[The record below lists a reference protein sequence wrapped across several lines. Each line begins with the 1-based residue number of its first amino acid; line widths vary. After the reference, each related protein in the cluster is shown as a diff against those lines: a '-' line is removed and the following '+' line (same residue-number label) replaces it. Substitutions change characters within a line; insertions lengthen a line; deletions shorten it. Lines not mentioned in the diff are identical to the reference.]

1 MLLYYGKKVYRM
13 GFIDTLL
20 GNSSKTKL
28 KKLEPVVRRINELEP
43 SVKALSDE
51 QMRAKTAEFR
61 ERLAGEETLDSLLPE
76 AFALVREA
84 AIRTIGQR
92 HFNEQLLGGITLHQ
106 GRIAEM
112 KTGEGKTITETLPA
126 YLNALTGEGVHIVTV
141 NDYLARRDA
150 QWMGKIYKFLGLSV
164 GCIVH
169 DLDNDQ
175 RRLAYACD
183 ITYGTNNEFG
193 FDYLRDNMVVYREQ
207 MVQRALN
214 YAIVDEVDSILI
226 DEARTPLIISGSG
239 EKSTDMYTKAD
250 RFVRKLERGANIEKA
265 SKTELMMGE
274 EQPESGDY
282 MCDIKART
290 VALTARGIQKAEQH
304 FGIDDISSTENQE
317 LNHHII
323 QALKANALFTRDK
336 DYVVQEGQVL
346 IVDEFTGRLMFGRR
360 YSDGLHQALE
370 AKENVKVER
379 ENKTLATITFQNYFR
394 MFKKLS
400 GMTGTA
406 KTEEAE
412 FQSIYGLDV
421 IEIPTNKPL
430 IRADNNDVVYASEA
444 GKFRAVVEEIIRIHK
459 TGQPILVGTIS
470 VEKNE
475 MLSSMLKKRGI
486 DHQVLNAKLHQKE
499 AEIVAQAGKWG
510 SVTIATN
517 MAGRGTDIL
526 LGGNPEFL
534 AKREL
539 RQEGLEDDLIEEA
552 TGHADTDNP
561 DVLAAREAYKQA
573 YEKHKLQTDVEHD
586 RVVSVGGLHIIG
598 TERHESRRIDNQL
611 RGRSGRQGDPG
622 STRFY
627 VSLEDEL
634 MLRFGGDRIK
644 AIMDKLSPDD
654 DIPLDMHILTK
665 QIEAAQKRVES
676 HNFDIRKH
684 VLQYDDVMN
693 NQRGIIYGQRRKV
706 LMGENIHDSVMEMIR
721 ETVASRLEIFAPPHA
736 KSADWDM
743 MGLYKELAQ
752 LAGEDFTGRLHGITD
767 RNALTD
773 KTLELVDATY
783 QKREADVTAAGVDM
797 REVERVLLLKAV
809 DAHWMD
815 HIDGM
820 DQLRQGIGLQAL
832 GQKDPV
838 VAYRNMGFD
847 MFDEM
852 ILGIRERTVRTLFHV
867 SVRQAPQKREQLAN
881 PITASSEGKP
891 QPKKSDRKPGRN
903 DPGPCGGG
911 EKYKNCCGSAAH

>member
-1 MLLYYGKKVYRM
+1 MS
-13 GFIDTLL
+13 FIDKLL
-20 GNSSKTKL
+20 GNSSESKL
-28 KKLEPVVRRINELEP
+28 RKLASVVKRINELEP
-43 SVKALSDE
+43 SMQALDDE
-51 QMRAKTAEFR
+51 AMRAKTVAFK
-61 ERLAGEETLDSLLPE
+61 ERLAQGETIDDILPE
-76 AFALVREA
+76 AFALTREA
-84 AIRTIGQR
+84 AVRTIGQR
-92 HFNEQLLGGITLHQ
+92 HFDVQLLGGITLHQ

-126 YLNALTGEGVHIVTV
+126 YLNALTGKGVHIVTV
-141 NDYLARRDA
+141 NDYLAKRDA
-150 QWMGKIYKFLGLSV
+150 QWMGKIYKFLGLTV

-169 DLDNDQ
+169 DLDNDE
-175 RRLAYACD
+175 RRKAYACD

-207 MVQRALN
+207 MVQRELN

-239 EKSTDMYTKAD
+239 DKSTDMYAKAD
-250 RFVRKLERGANIEKA
+250 KFVKRLERGANIEKA
-265 SKTELMMGE
+265 SKTELMLGE
-274 EQPESGDY
+274 DQPESGDY

-290 VALTARGIQKAEQH
+290 VALTARGMEKAEQF
-304 FGIDDISSTENQE
+304 FGIDDIASTENQE
-317 LNHHII
+317 MNHHII

-336 DYVVQEGQVL
+336 DYVVQDGQVL

-394 MFKKLS
+394 MFKKLA

-421 IEIPTNKPL
+421 VEIPTNKPL
-430 IRADNNDVVYASEA
+430 IRTDSNDVIYASEE
-444 GKFRAVVEEIIRIHK
+444 GKFRAVVEEIIRAHK

-470 VEKNE
+470 VEKSE
-475 MLSSMLKKRGI
+475 LLSAMLKRRGI
-486 DHQVLNAKLHQKE
+486 EHQVLNAKLHARE

-517 MAGRGTDIL
+517 MAGRGTDII

-539 RQEGLEDDLIEEA
+539 RQSGLEDDLIEEA
-552 TGHADTDNP
+552 TGHADTEDP
-561 DVLAAREAYKQA
+561 DILAAREAYKLA
-573 YEKHKLQTDVEHD
+573 YDKYKLQTDAEHD
-586 RVVSVGGLHIIG
+586 KVVAVGGLHIVG

-634 MLRFGGDRIK
+634 MQRFGGDRIK
-644 AIMDKLSPDD
+644 GIMEKLSPDD
-654 DIPLDMHILTK
+654 DIPLDLRILSK
-665 QIEAAQKRVES
+665 QIENAQKRVET

-693 NQRGIIYGQRRKV
+693 KQREIIYGQRRKV
-706 LMGENIHDSVMEMIR
+706 LMGEDVHDSVMEMIR
-721 ETVASRLEIFAPPHA
+721 ETVAARMDLFAPVHA
-736 KSADWDM
+736 KADDWDM
-743 MGLYKELAQ
+743 MGLYKELYQ
-752 LAGEDFTGRLHGITD
+752 ITGDDFTGQLHGVKD
-767 RNALTD
+767 RKEFEEKAT
-773 KTLELVDATY
+773 ELVDGAY
-783 QKREADVTAAGVDM
+783 QKREADVTAASVDM
-797 REVERVLLLKAV
+797 REIERVLLLKAV

-852 ILGIRERTVRTLFHV
+852 IMGIRERTVRTLFHV
-867 SVRQAPQKREQLAN
+867 SVRREAPKREQLAN
-881 PITASSEGKP
+881 PITTSSETKP

-903 DPGPCGGG
+903 DACPCGSGK
-911 EKYKNCCGSAAH
+911 KYKNCCGKND

>member
-1 MLLYYGKKVYRM
+1 MS
-13 GFIDTLL
+13 FIDKLL
-20 GNSSKTKL
+20 GNSSESKL
-28 KKLEPVVRRINELEP
+28 RKLAPLVRRINELEP
-43 SVKALSDE
+43 CVKALDDE
-51 QMRAKTAEFR
+51 AMRAKTAEFKA
-61 ERLAGEETLDSLLPE
+61 RLEAGETLEDILPE

-84 AIRTIGQR
+84 AVRTIGQR
-92 HFNEQLLGGITLHQ
+92 HFDVQLLGGITLHQ

-126 YLNALTGEGVHIVTV
+126 YLNALTGKGVHIVTV
-141 NDYLARRDA
+141 NDYLAKRDA

-164 GCIVH
+164 GCIIH
-169 DLDNDQ
+169 DLDNNE
-175 RRLAYACD
+175 RRKAYACD

-193 FDYLRDNMVVYREQ
+193 FDYLRDNMVVYRED
-207 MVQRALN
+207 MVQRELN

-239 EKSTDMYTKAD
+239 DKSTDLYAKAD
-250 RFVRKLERGANIEKA
+250 KFVKRLERGANIEKA
-265 SKTELMMGE
+265 SKTEMLMGE
-274 EQPESGDY
+274 EQKESGDY

-290 VALTARGIQKAEQH
+290 VALTARGMEKAEQH

-317 LNHHII
+317 LNHHIL
-323 QALKANALFTRDK
+323 QALKANALFARDK
-336 DYVVQEGQVL
+336 DYVVQDGQVL
-346 IVDEFTGRLMFGRR
+346 IVDEFTGRLMYGRR

-394 MFKKLS
+394 MFKKLA

-421 IEIPTNKPL
+421 VEIPTNKPL
-430 IRADNNDVVYASEA
+430 IRADNNDVIYGGEK
-444 GKFRAVVEEIIRIHK
+444 GKFRAVVEEIIRVHA

-470 VEKNE
+470 VEKSE
-475 MLSSMLKKRGI
+475 LLSAMLKRRGI
-486 DHQVLNAKLHQKE
+486 EHQVLNAKLHAKE
-499 AEIVAQAGKWG
+499 AEIVAQAGKW
-510 SVTIATN
+510 SAVTIATN

-539 RQEGLEDDLIEEA
+539 RQSGLEDELIEEA
-552 TGHADTDNP
+552 TGHADTEDP
-561 DVLAAREAYKQA
+561 DVLAARETYRQA
-573 YEKHKLQTDVEHD
+573 YEKYKRETDAEHD
-586 RVVSVGGLHIIG
+586 RVVAVGGLHIIG

-634 MLRFGGDRIK
+634 MLRFGGERIK
-644 AIMDKLSPDD
+644 LIMEKLSPDD
-654 DIPLDMHILTK
+654 DIPLDMGILSK
-665 QIEAAQKRVES
+665 QIESAQKRVEM

-693 NQRGIIYGQRRKV
+693 KQREIIYGQRRKV
-706 LMGENIHDSVMEMIR
+706 LMGEDIHDSVMEMIR
-721 ETVASRLEIFAPPHA
+721 ETVDARMALFAPPHI
-736 KSADWDM
+736 KPEDWDLL
-743 MGLYKELAQ
+743 GLYKELAQ
-752 LAGEDFTGRLHGITD
+752 IAGEDYTGRLHGIRD
-767 RNALTD
+767 RGALAE
-773 KTLELVDATY
+773 KALELVEGAY
-783 QKREADVTAAGVDM
+783 AKREAEVTAVGVDM

-815 HIDGM
+815 HIDAM
-820 DQLRQGIGLQAL
+820 DQLRQGIGLQAI

-838 VAYRNMGFD
+838 VAYRNMGFE

-852 ILGIRERTVRTLFHV
+852 VMGIRERTVRTLFHV

-881 PITASSEGKP
+881 PITTSSENKP
-891 QPKKSDRKPGRN
+891 QPKKSDKKPGRN
-903 DPGPCGGG
+903 DPCPCGSGK
-911 EKYKNCCGSAAH
+911 KYKNCCGRNE

>member
-1 MLLYYGKKVYRM
+1 MS
-13 GFIDTLL
+13 FIDKLL
-20 GNSSKTKL
+20 GNSSESKL
-28 KKLEPVVRRINELEP
+28 RKLAPIVRRINELEP
-43 SVKALSDE
+43 AMQALDDE
-51 QMRAKTAEFR
+51 AMRAKTAEFR
-61 ERLAGEETLDSLLPE
+61 ERLNHGETLDDLLPE
-76 AFALVREA
+76 AFALTREA
-84 AIRTIGQR
+84 AVRTIGQR
-92 HFNEQLLGGITLHQ
+92 HFDVQLLGGITLHQ

-126 YLNALTGEGVHIVTV
+126 YLNALAGNGVHIVTV
-141 NDYLARRDA
+141 NDYLAKRDA
-150 QWMGKIYKFLGLSV
+150 QWMGKIYKFLGLTV

-169 DLDNDQ
+169 DLDNDE
-175 RRLAYACD
+175 RRKAYACD

-207 MVQRALN
+207 MVQRELN

-239 EKSTDMYTKAD
+239 DKSTDMYAKAD
-250 RFVRKLERGANIEKA
+250 KFVKRLERGANIEKA
-265 SKTELMMGE
+265 SKTELMLGE
-274 EQPESGDY
+274 DQPESGDY

-290 VALTARGIQKAEQH
+290 VALTARGMEKAEQF
-304 FGIDDISSTENQE
+304 FGIEDISSTENQE

-336 DYVVQEGQVL
+336 DYVVQDGQVL

-394 MFKKLS
+394 MFKKLA

-421 IEIPTNKPL
+421 VEIPTNKPL
-430 IRADNNDVVYASEA
+430 IRADNNDVIYGSEE
-444 GKFRAVVEEIIRIHK
+444 GKFRAVVEEIIKTHK

-470 VEKNE
+470 VEKSE
-475 MLSSMLKKRGI
+475 LLSSMLKRRGI
-486 DHQVLNAKLHQKE
+486 DHQVLNAKLHARE

-539 RQEGLEDDLIEEA
+539 RQNGLEEDLIEEA
-552 TGHADTDNP
+552 TGHADTENP
-561 DVLAAREAYKQA
+561 DILAAREAYKQA
-573 YEKHKLQTDVEHD
+573 YGKFKLQTDAEHD
-586 RVVSVGGLHIIG
+586 KVVAVGGLHIIG

-634 MLRFGGDRIK
+634 MLRFGGERVK
-644 AIMDKLSPDD
+644 GIMEKLSPDD
-654 DIPLDMHILTK
+654 DIPLDLRILSK
-665 QIEAAQKRVES
+665 QIENAQKRVET

-693 NQRGIIYGQRRKV
+693 KQREIIYGQRRKV
-706 LMGENIHDSVMEMIR
+706 LMGEDVHDSVMEMIH
-721 ETVASRLEIFAPPHA
+721 ETVAARMDLFAPTHA
-736 KSADWDM
+736 KPDDWDM
-743 MGLYKELAQ
+743 MGLYKELYQ
-752 LAGEDFTGRLHGITD
+752 IAGEDYTGRLHGI
-767 RNALTD
+767 RER
-773 KTLELVDATY
+773 KELEEKSIELIEGTY

-797 REVERVLLLKAV
+797 REIERVLLLKAV

-852 ILGIRERTVRTLFHV
+852 IMGIRERTVRTLFHV
-867 SVRQAPQKREQLAN
+867 SVRREAPKREQLAT
-881 PITASSEGKP
+881 PITTSSETKP
-891 QPKKSDRKPGRN
+891 QPKKSDKKPGRN
-903 DPGPCGGG
+903 DPCPCGSGK
-911 EKYKNCCGSAAH
+911 KYKNCCGKNE